1 MKRLL
6 IILRPV
12 LLFAAACGTDLS
24 NLLGGGPTK
33 EQLIQIAVAET
44 LSSLPK
50 NTAVPPSTPY
60 PTFTPIPLSGTFCEY
75 QFCIGHPADMAFYD
89 VSAAQNQASPSTYS
103 RGIVAAYNSNLFI
116 QLIWQDAPGVT
127 DPQFMIDL
135 ILQDGG
141 DTKSGNVQPLLVGPL
156 NVFFV
161 PITPTAGAATTLP
174 SGGAAAWLCGGRAF
188 AWKAYTPQQDMASSL
203 LQDALSRFR
212 CESK

>member
-1 MKRLL
+1 MKPPLVILL
-6 IILRPV
+6 AC
-12 LLFAAACGTDLS
+12 LLFASACGS
-24 NLLGGGPTK
+24 NNVVGPSR

-44 LSSLPK
+44 LSSLPRP
-50 NTAVPPSTPY
+50 TAAPPPTPY
-60 PTFTPIPLSGTFCEY
+60 PTFTPVALSGIYCEY

-89 VSAAQNQASPSTYS
+89 VSAAQNQISPSTYS
-103 RGIVAAYNSNLFI
+103 RGILAAYNSNLFI

-141 DTKSGNVQPLLVGPL
+141 TRNGDVQPLLIGPL

-161 PITPTAGAATTLP
+161 PITPTAGAASTLP
-174 SGGAAAWLCGGRAF
+174 YGGAAAWMCGGRAF
-188 AWKAYTPQQDMASSL
+188 AWKAYTPQQDLATSL
-203 LQDALSRFR
+203 LQDSLARFR

>member
-1 MKRLL
+1 MRRLL
-6 IILRPV
+6 IVALPCF
-12 LLFAAACGTDLS
+12 LFLAACGS
-24 NLLGGGPTK
+24 IFGGGPTK
-33 EQLIQIAVAET
+33 EQLVQIAVAET

-50 NTAVPPSTPY
+50 NTPVPPATPY
-60 PTFTPIPLSGTFCEY
+60 PTFTPIALSGIFCEY

-89 VSAAQNQASPSTYS
+89 VSAAQNQASPSSYS
-103 RGIVAAYNSNLFI
+103 HGILAAYNSNLFI

-135 ILQDGG
+135 ILQGG
-141 DTKSGNVQPLLVGPL
+141 DTRNGDVQPQLIGPL

-161 PITPTAGAATTLP
+161 TITPTAGAASTLP
-174 SGGAAAWLCGGRAF
+174 YGGAAAWLCGGRAF

-203 LQDALSRFR
+203 MLDALSRFR